1 MMKGLKAD
9 QQHSQISAQVTSLG
23 YEEAL
28 PPTARYRGMGI
39 LASRGYLGLERQRTT
54 LLGLFELFQV
64 VECLISTPFRC
75 LTTVYGLNVIAWGAM
90 DFLLICNASPAM
102 CHPTCDDPNSSRLQW
117 IEIDSQILVA
127 LLCVPAFG
135 FAPMRYRDLYF
146 LLRYGLT
153 HNKGLLYKLAGYN
166 KDWFQWDGKP
176 NVNFSL
182 EEIEAT
188 NGSAEDSQV
197 RDSLPGGSFILAAQ
211 GPTPLST
218 ELWKLALVIWC
229 KAMNTAFQAILA
241 GFMWGYNR
249 FDRPSWS
256 TRLLIPCSFSCIV
269 IAKLTIVLE
278 GRRVRK

>member
-1 MMKGLKAD
+1 MKGLKAD
-9 QQHSQISAQVTSLG
+9 RHRSQISAQVASLG
-23 YEEAL
+23 HEEAL
-28 PPTARYRGMGI
+28 PSTVRYRGMGI
-39 LASRGYLGLERQRTT
+39 FVSRGYLDLGQERTR
-54 LLGLFELFQV
+54 LLRFFGLFQV
-64 VECLISTPFRC
+64 VECLVSTPFRC
-75 LTTVYGLNVIAWGAM
+75 LTTLWGLNVIAWGAM

-127 LLCVPAFG
+127 LLCIPAFG
-135 FAPMRYRDLYF
+135 FAPTRYRDLYW
-146 LLRYGLT
+146 LLRYRLT

-166 KDWFQWDGKP
+166 NDWFQWDEKP

-197 RDSLPGGSFILAAQ
+197 RNSLPENSSRLAAK

-218 ELWKLALVIWC
+218 ELWKLAFVIWC

-256 TRLLIPCSFSCIV
+256 TRFLIPCAFGCIAM
-269 IAKLTIVLE
+269 AKVTMVLE